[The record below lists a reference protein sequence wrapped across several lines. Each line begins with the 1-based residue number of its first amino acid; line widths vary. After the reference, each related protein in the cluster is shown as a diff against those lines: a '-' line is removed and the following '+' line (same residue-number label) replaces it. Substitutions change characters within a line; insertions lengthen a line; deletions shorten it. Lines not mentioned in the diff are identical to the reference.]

1 MRNPWEGYLK
11 DADWNLLTD
20 SLREI
25 KTGLIGLL
33 GLFTGILILLVS
45 PIIYPILNIYAHS
58 KRYELKMKAK
68 HEAAVQA
75 HVDRMFSKVR
85 KENK

>member
-75 HVDRMFSKVR
+75 DVDRMFSKVR

>member
-1 MRNPWEGYLK
+1 MFNPWRGYLK
-11 DADWNLLTD
+11 NAEWSFMVE
-20 SLREI
+20 SLRNI
-25 KTGLIGLL
+25 KVGLLGLL
-33 GLFTGILILLVS
+33 GLFMGILILLVS
-45 PIIYPILNIYAHS
+45 PIIYPIMNIYAHS